1 MHQQHIGLQEIKDII
16 HQRSLRFTQFM
27 KISQNDEATYWLDR
41 KRSVAEDCDNDRRHL
56 CWCTREN
63 LSYTGPAIWRN
74 AFVHNDK
81 QRGGVQLLLHNVQK
95 NYCTTCNN
103 LFLFVTTLTGHHNQ
117 PQYSI
122 TTNGCHHF
130 HQRKYSH
137 NSRCRIDTQ
146 YTAHSIHQKW
156 TISFLR
162 KFQEKTCGCVCPQ
175 RCARITG

>member
-1 MHQQHIGLQEIKDII
+1 MRLHTGWTEKDLLPKIVTMIERICVDAPEKAFLTPDQQSEE
-16 HQRSLRFTQFM
+16 T
-27 KISQNDEATYWLDR
+27 
-41 KRSVAEDCDNDRRHL
+41 HL
-56 CWCTREN
+56 CTTTNREEVC
-63 LSYTGPAIWRN
+63 SYYFTMC
-74 AFVHNDK
+74 K
-81 QRGGVQLLLHNVQK
+81 K

-146 YTAHSIHQKW
+146 YTAHYSLKVNYFFF
-156 TISFLR
+156 TFLNL
-162 KFQEKTCGCVCPQ
+162 G
-175 RCARITG
+175 